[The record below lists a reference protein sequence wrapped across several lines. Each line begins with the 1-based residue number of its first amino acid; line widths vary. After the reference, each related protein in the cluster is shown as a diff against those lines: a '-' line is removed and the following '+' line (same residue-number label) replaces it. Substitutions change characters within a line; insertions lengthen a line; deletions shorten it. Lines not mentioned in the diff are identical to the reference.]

1 MAISN
6 EPLYVS
12 KNVDG
17 IQSEVYHIRTGYSV
31 HLRDTDADE
40 LCGFS
45 ITYKSFD
52 DAITEA
58 NRIVAA

>member
-1 MAISN
+1 MNAI

-12 KNVDG
+12 KNVEYG

-40 LCGFS
+40 VCGFS
-45 ITYKSFD
+45 ITYKNFD

-58 NRIVAA
+58 DRIVAA